1 MWPMVDGAEL
11 GNDFPS
17 IYPMELS
24 LVNAP
29 PSEPAPIDDDD
40 PDDQSRGRAPS
51 GADQAQDRSSQAWEQ
66 IQMGFPKLMGAPAYW
81 KPRRTFAPQDRP
93 FDPDELPLEADR
105 PEDEEH
111 ANDVVSPEATS
122 HEVEVAGS
130 GDRGR
135 RRHEGDLGRRRLGA
149 LPSRFFRWGSD

>member
-1 MWPMVDGAEL
+1 MWAMVGERA
-11 GNDFPS
+11 PAKVS
-17 IYPMELS
+17 AVITS
-24 LVNAP
+24 LESSRVNAP
-29 PSEPAPIDDDD
+29 RSEPAAVDEKHSDD
-40 PDDQSRGRAPS
+40 PTPASAPS

-66 IQMGFPKLMGAPAYW
+66 IQMGFPKLMGAPAYS
-81 KPRRTFAPQDRP
+81 KPRRTFTPQDRP

-111 ANDVVSPEATS
+111 ANGVVSGEATS
-122 HEVEVAGS
+122 DEVEVAGS
-130 GDRGR
+130 RDQRR